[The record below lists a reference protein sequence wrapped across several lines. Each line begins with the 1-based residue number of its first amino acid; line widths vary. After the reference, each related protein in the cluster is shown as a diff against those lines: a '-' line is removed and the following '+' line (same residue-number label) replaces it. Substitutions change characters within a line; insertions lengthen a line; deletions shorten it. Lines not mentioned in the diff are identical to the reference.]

1 MLLADSGSNA
11 KVANGGWRNEHLVAV
26 PRHLLQVHASTFRF
40 LDVAGQRFSQMGKLQ
55 KPESLNSS
63 PNSSGIL
70 YRISCM
76 RLQALTI
83 GDEQIE
89 EGDLMSAD
97 LCVCCGATIPEGRQT
112 CIECERAASKKESL
126 YDDVCRALTDY
137 EHASDPETPK
147 QNFTEVFYQLL
158 VRVSL
163 ELQTS

>member
-1 MLLADSGSNA
+1 
-11 KVANGGWRNEHLVAV
+11 
-26 PRHLLQVHASTFRF
+26 
-40 LDVAGQRFSQMGKLQ
+40 MGNLQ
-55 KPESLNSS
+55 KPESLSSS
-63 PNSSGIL
+63 PDEPGIL

-89 EGDLMSAD
+89 EGDVMSAD
-97 LCVCCGATIPEGRQT
+97 FCVCCGATVPEGRQT
-112 CIECERAASKKESL
+112 CLECERAASKKESL

>member
-1 MLLADSGSNA
+1 M
-11 KVANGGWRNEHLVAV
+11 
-26 PRHLLQVHASTFRF
+26 
-40 LDVAGQRFSQMGKLQ
+40 
-55 KPESLNSS
+55 
-63 PNSSGIL
+63 
-70 YRISCM
+70 
-76 RLQALTI
+76 I

-97 LCVCCGATIPEGRQT
+97 LLWSNS

>member
-1 MLLADSGSNA
+1 MAQWTSGRRPAEPSA
-11 KVANGGWRNEHLVAV
+11 GSCT
-26 PRHLLQVHASTFRF
+26 PFCS
-40 LDVAGQRFSQMGKLQ
+40 LDVAGQRFSQMGNLQ
-55 KPESLNSS
+55 KPEFLSSS
-63 PNSSGIL
+63 PDEPGIL

-97 LCVCCGATIPEGRQT
+97 FCVCCGATVPEGRQT
-112 CIECERAASKKESL
+112 CLECERAASKKESL

>member
-1 MLLADSGSNA
+1 MAQWTSGRRPTAPSA
-11 KVANGGWRNEHLVAV
+11 GSCT
-26 PRHLLQVHASTFRF
+26 PFCF
-40 LDVAGQRFSQMGKLQ
+40 LDAAGQRFSQMGNLQ
-55 KPESLNSS
+55 KTESLSSS
-63 PNSSGIL
+63 PDEPGIL

-89 EGDLMSAD
+89 EGDLMSSAD
-97 LCVCCGATIPEGRQT
+97 FCVCCGATVPEGRQT
-112 CIECERAASKKESL
+112 CLECEKAASKKESL

-147 QNFTEVFYQLL
+147 QNFTEVFYHLL